1 MIGHLKISHAKSYEL
16 ITPVQLYECLR
27 GPIVLLRPPPVI
39 INGLILTFCSTIT
52 VIQYLNNPMQLQIAG
67 YRSYIIANEVCVAL
81 EVIKINSVLSV
92 IKRIK
97 NKSD

>member
-1 MIGHLKISHAKSYEL
+1 MYKS
-16 ITPVQLYECLR
+16 LR
-27 GPIVLLRPPPVI
+27 RTIVLLCPPPII

-52 VIQYLNNPMQLQIAG
+52 VIKYMDNTMKLQVTG
-67 YRSYIIANEVCVAL
+67 YRGYIITNEARMVL
-81 EVIKINSVLSV
+81 EGIKINSVLSL

>member
-1 MIGHLKISHAKSYEL
+1 M
-16 ITPVQLYECLR
+16 
-27 GPIVLLRPPPVI
+27 LLRPPPVI

-92 IKRIK
+92 MNVAPLQGERHRFAIPMVCM
-97 NKSD
+97 S

>member
-1 MIGHLKISHAKSYEL
+1 M
-16 ITPVQLYECLR
+16 
-27 GPIVLLRPPPVI
+27 LLCPPPVI

-52 VIQYLNNPMQLQIAG
+52 VIQYMDNSMKLQVTG
-67 YRSYIIANEVCVAL
+67 YRDYIITNEAHVAL
-81 EVIKINSVLSV
+81 EGIKINSILPV

>member
-1 MIGHLKISHAKSYEL
+1 MIFPPKISHAKSFDL
-16 ITPVQLYECLR
+16 ITSMQLYKSLR
-27 GPIVLLRPPPVI
+27 RTIVLLCPPPVI

>member
-1 MIGHLKISHAKSYEL
+1 M
-16 ITPVQLYECLR
+16 
-27 GPIVLLRPPPVI
+27 LLCPSPVI

-52 VIQYLNNPMQLQIAG
+52 VIQYMDNSMKLQVTG
-67 YRSYIIANEVCVAL
+67 YRGYIITNEARVAL
-81 EVIKINSVLSV
+81 EGIKINSILSV